1 MDRCSLHFGISKI
14 SLEDYLKNYDF
25 YNNING
31 PFLIIADECDIEKID
46 NIINYLM
53 YDLKNKIYFVD
64 LLKALESSELNNLC
78 TIIWLNDDS
87 EFKTIII
94 LHKDVD

>member
-1 MDRCSLHFGISKI
+1 
-14 SLEDYLKNYDF
+14 
-25 YNNING
+25 
-31 PFLIIADECDIEKID
+31 
-46 NIINYLM
+46 M